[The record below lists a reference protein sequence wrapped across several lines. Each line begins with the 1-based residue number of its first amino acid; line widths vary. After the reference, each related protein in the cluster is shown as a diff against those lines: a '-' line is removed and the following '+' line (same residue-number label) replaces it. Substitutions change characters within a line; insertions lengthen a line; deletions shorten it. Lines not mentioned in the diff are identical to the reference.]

1 MEFIDTINTQLDKIA
16 IKYDINRI
24 STKTYTLDQTLQL
37 LNKIEQINPKI
48 IHGKTKF
55 GVLQNLVYKL
65 NEELCIKNSQS
76 IDHILNEIIVCI
88 EHENTLS
95 RNECAKQIQKIL
107 DENYLKSNI
116 KKKLNTL
123 VDLLVKV

>member
-1 MEFIDTINTQLDKIA
+1 M
-16 IKYDINRI
+16 NRI

-48 IHGKTKF
+48 IHGKTKL